1 MGEYFSDL
9 HTKKNKNNIATSYT
23 TYRTKRK
30 TFTYICVYLSS
41 YIYKYAS
48 GHQF

>member
-23 TYRTKRK
+23 TYQFHEFFREID
-30 TFTYICVYLSS
+30 FTEKSVCTTVL
-41 YIYKYAS
+41 
-48 GHQF
+48 